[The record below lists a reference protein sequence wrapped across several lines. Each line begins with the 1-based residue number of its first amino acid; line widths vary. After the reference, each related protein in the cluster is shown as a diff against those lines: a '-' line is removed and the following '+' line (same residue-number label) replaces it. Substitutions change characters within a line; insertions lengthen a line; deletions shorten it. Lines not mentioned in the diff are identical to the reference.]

1 MAKTSHAQ
9 VTNELQ
15 LQDNTGKLALLLQC
29 IFSVILLARLSVW
42 FEYSHLYL

>member
-9 VTNELQ
+9 VTNEVQ
-15 LQDNTGKLALLLQC
+15 LRDSAAKFALLYFLC
-29 IFSVILLARLSVW
+29 DFSFWADW